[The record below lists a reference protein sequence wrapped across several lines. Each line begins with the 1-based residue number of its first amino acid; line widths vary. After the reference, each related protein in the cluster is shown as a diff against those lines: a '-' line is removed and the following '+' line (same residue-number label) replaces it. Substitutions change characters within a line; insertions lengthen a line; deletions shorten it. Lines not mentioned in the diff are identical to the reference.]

1 MRAVELRQLEYVIA
15 VAKELHFGRAAARM
29 HVTQQSVSEQIRRLE
44 HQIGAPL
51 FTRTSRRVTLT
62 AVGEAFLPE
71 ARRTVAAAR
80 HALDAGRRAVVAPA
94 GELRFGHAEDLGP
107 RLFQLAVPLLRA
119 RLPEVRLAPS
129 PMTTSDQ
136 LNALDD
142 HRLDIGFGYS
152 EARPGLASL
161 LVVREPFVVAVATGH
176 PLAAED
182 AIDPARLS
190 QQPIIVNEREL
201 NPWLHDHIV
210 GHLRAHGAVVTIHRE
225 ISSLDRLLP
234 LVLTCAA
241 IGITVAASAAAR
253 PFADVVY
260 RPFTDPC
267 PLADQRIAWRRD
279 TTAPAVPAFVEIVH
293 ELRDAG
299 AFVLGVPGLPG
310 PRDGRAR
317 SPRTHPGAV
326 RTPAAGPWW
335 PAVRGPV
342 TERPAACRPRG
353 RARRCRRPASAR
365 RWQARRGP
373 AAGGSRGRG
382 GLRGVRP

>member
-1 MRAVELRQLEYVIA
+1 MELRQLEYVIA
-15 VAKELHFGRAAARM
+15 VAEELHFGRAAARM

-51 FTRTSRRVTLT
+51 FTRTSRRVALT
-62 AVGEAFLPE
+62 AVGEAFLPQ
-71 ARRTVAAAR
+71 ARRAVAAAR
-80 HALDAGRRAVVAPA
+80 HALDAGRRAVAAPA
-94 GELRFGHAEDLGP
+94 GELRIGHAEDLGP

-129 PMTTSDQ
+129 PMTTFDQ
-136 LNALDD
+136 LNALEEG
-142 HRLDIGFGYS
+142 RLDIGFGWNS

-182 AIDPARLS
+182 AVDPARLS
-190 QQPIIVNEREL
+190 HQPIIVNEREL

-234 LVLTCAA
+234 LVLTGAA

-253 PFADVVY
+253 PFAGVVY

-279 TTAPAVPAFVEIVH
+279 TTTPAVPAFVEIVH

-299 AFVLGVPGLPG
+299 AFVPGVPGLPAHG
-310 PRDGRAR
+310 TDVPARHEHTPGR
-317 SPRTHPGAV
+317 
-326 RTPAAGPWW
+326 
-335 PAVRGPV
+335 
-342 TERPAACRPRG
+342 
-353 RARRCRRPASAR
+353 
-365 RWQARRGP
+365 
-373 AAGGSRGRG
+373 
-382 GLRGVRP
+382 